1 MLKAEEAAFILR
13 HAGAEMLAV
22 DSGLAEVARAA
33 GALDTKVREFVW
45 LPSEEKTTPVPGMI
59 AFDELLSNSA
69 EPPQVELSGNDL
81 AQIVYT
87 SGTESL
93 PKGTMLTHDAVI
105 WQYVSCVVDANISRD
120 DLALHALPL
129 YHCAQLDV
137 FLGPA
142 IYVGSTNVITAKPTP
157 ENLLPLI
164 ERHRITSFFAPP
176 TIWIS
181 LLRSPLFE
189 TTDLSSLQKGYYGA
203 SIMPI
208 EVMREMAQRMP
219 NVQLWNLYGQTEIAP
234 LATMLGPEDQLR
246 KPGSCG
252 RAVLNVETRV
262 VDDRMRDVSPGEV
275 GEIVHR
281 SPHLML
287 GYFHDDERTKA
298 AFEAGWFHSGD
309 LATIDAEGY
318 IFVVDRK
325 KDMIKT
331 GGENVA
337 SREVEET
344 IYRLPQVSEVAVVGV
359 PHPHWVEAVVA
370 VIVVK
375 SGQSLSK
382 DAVYAHCAEH
392 LARFKVPKHIVFSDS
407 LPRNPSGKLLKREL
421 RQKHATLFGQ

>member
-157 ENLLPLI
+157 ENMLPLI
-164 ERHRITSFFAPP
+164 ERHRITSLFAPP

-181 LLRSPLFE
+181 LLLSRLF
-189 TTDLSSLQKGYYGA
+189 TRRIL
-203 SIMPI
+203 
-208 EVMREMAQRMP
+208 R
-219 NVQLWNLYGQTEIAP
+219 AP
-234 LATMLGPEDQLR
+234 
-246 KPGSCG
+246 PGT
-252 RAVLNVETRV
+252 A
-262 VDDRMRDVSPGEV
+262 DV
-275 GEIVHR
+275 
-281 SPHLML
+281 
-287 GYFHDDERTKA
+287 
-298 AFEAGWFHSGD
+298 
-309 LATIDAEGY
+309 
-318 IFVVDRK
+318 
-325 KDMIKT
+325 
-331 GGENVA
+331 N
-337 SREVEET
+337 
-344 IYRLPQVSEVAVVGV
+344 
-359 PHPHWVEAVVA
+359 
-370 VIVVK
+370 
-375 SGQSLSK
+375 
-382 DAVYAHCAEH
+382 
-392 LARFKVPKHIVFSDS
+392 
-407 LPRNPSGKLLKREL
+407 
-421 RQKHATLFGQ
+421 